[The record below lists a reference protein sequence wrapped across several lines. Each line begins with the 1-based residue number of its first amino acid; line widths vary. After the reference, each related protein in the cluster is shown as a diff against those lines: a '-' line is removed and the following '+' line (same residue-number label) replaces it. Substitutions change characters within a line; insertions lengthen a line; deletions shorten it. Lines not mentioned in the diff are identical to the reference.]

1 MARGLKTPDRRYKMG
16 LEYKLSNEVL
26 NQSDVELALKYL
38 YHPHSEVIPKKLK
51 NLNELQWMLLSQVLN
66 ELLEQ
71 KEESTLH

>member
-1 MARGLKTPDRRYKMG
+1 ME
-16 LEYKLSNEVL
+16 LEDKLNNEVL
-26 NQSDVELALKYL
+26 HQSDVELALKYL